1 MAIFIDIDADSF
13 ARAPARLEECLVKRC
28 VSTVT
33 GLKTNDGKRICAV
46 IPVHLFGLGAEMLSI
61 IEVAAHWNLPVIE
74 DAAQAIGARH
84 PTRDGGRSAAGGGVA
99 GFFSFYPTKSLGAFG
114 DA

>member
-13 ARAPARLEECLVKRC
+13 ARAPARLEEFLVKRC
-28 VSTVT
+28 VSTLT

-61 IEVAAHWNLPVIE
+61 IEFAAHWNLPLIE
-74 DAAQAIGARH
+74 GAVQSIGARCT
-84 PTRDGGRSAAGGGVA
+84 TRDGVRSAGGVGVA
-99 GFFSFYPTKSLGAFG
+99 GFF
-114 DA
+114 